1 VIYLDTSAVLKT
13 VFVENHSDA
22 MAAYVRDNDAYGF
35 VSSVLLAVE
44 LRRAVQRIDPRA
56 LPRADLELTR
66 MTLVGLSEPVV
77 ETAGRF
83 PDPCLRSLDAIHVAT
98 ALLLRDEL
106 SALVSYDKRLV
117 SAAVAGGL
125 PAVSPGEA

>member
-1 VIYLDTSAVLKT
+1 
-13 VFVENHSDA
+13 
-22 MAAYVRDNDAYGF
+22 MAAYVRDNDADGF
-35 VSSVLLAVE
+35 VSSVLLSLE

-66 MTLVGLSEPVV
+66 VTLVGLSGPVI

-83 PDPCLRSLDAIHVAT
+83 PDPGLRSLGAIHIAT

-106 SALVSYDKRLV
+106 SALVSYDERLV